1 MSAAVLGGAAAAAAA
16 PFLDRSFPPRRDVD
30 GVPGRHPGIARR
42 RPPPLLLASASAAAA
57 RRRPV
62 RHASPRSLAPSPPAA
77 PAGLQPQRC
86 HVAGTTRAYK
96 ATGLHSLLNNEAN
109 HHDFDSKRSVS
120 PFSTAGF
127 FSKMLFWWMNPLIK
141 KGYEKPLE
149 ETDIPALGIEDE
161 AGTQYS
167 MFMNKID
174 ASKSSLFWII
184 VSCYKREI
192 LVSGFFALLKVLTL
206 SAGPLFL
213 KEFINVSSGKEAFK
227 HEGFVIV
234 LGLLFSKCLESL
246 AQRQWYFRTRRVG
259 VQVRSL
265 LSAAIYRKQQKLSCS
280 ASTEHSSGEIMN
292 YLMVDTYRIGEFPFW
307 FHRTWTTGLQL
318 CIALM
323 VLYNAVG
330 PATVASVFVI
340 VLTVMLNAPLAK
352 QLQNIQSKLMEAQ
365 DMRLKT
371 MSESLTNMKVL
382 KLYAWEN
389 HFKGV
394 IEQLRELELKWLSA
408 FQLGK
413 AYTSVLF
420 WASPALVSAATF
432 LACYFLGVPLDPSNV
447 FTFVAALRLV
457 QDPINHIPNV
467 IGSVIQAR
475 AAFNRLNEF
484 LGASELQKDQVS
496 MEYSAHSQY
505 PIAIKSGCFS
515 WDSSENYNL
524 RNINLMVKSGTKV
537 AICGEVGSG
546 KSSLLAAILG
556 EVPRTDGVIQVSGK
570 IAYVSQNAW
579 IQTGSVKDN
588 ILFGSTMDKPRY
600 EETLKFCSLVHD
612 LEILPFGDLTQIG
625 ERGANLSGGQKQR
638 IQLARALYHDADIY
652 LLDDPFSS
660 VDAHTA
666 TSLFNEYVMGAL
678 SEKTVLLVTHQVE
691 FLHAFDSVLLMSQ
704 GQIMHAASYQELL
717 LSSREF
723 QNLVNAHKDIVNFP
737 NDNMVDYNG
746 DKSPFKRETAVV
758 LDGGKESIKNAEFDQ
773 LIRREEREIG
783 GTGLKPYLM
792 YLGQNKGYIYATL
805 VAIANIAFTSGQLA
819 QNSWLA
825 ANIQNPGVS
834 TFNLVQVYTA
844 IGIGSIMFLLFR
856 ALLAVDLGL
865 QTSRSLFSQLLTALF
880 RAPMSFFHS
889 TPIGRILSRVSSD
902 LNVIDLD
909 VPFTLSFSISATLN
923 AYINLGV
930 LCFFTWPILFIAAPI
945 IIMAVR
951 LQRYYSASSK
961 ELMRINGT
969 TKSLV
974 ANHLAESISGAVTV
988 RAFKQEGRFFARFLE
1003 LIDNNA
1009 SPSFHCFA
1017 ATEWLTQRLEI
1028 MATTILS
1035 SSAFVITLLPQGT
1048 LSPGVAG
1055 MVLSY
1060 GLSLNML
1067 FLFSI
1072 QNQCSLAN
1080 QIISVERISQ
1090 YMDIVSE
1097 APDIVEDNQL
1107 PVDWPSIGSI
1117 VLEDLEVKYTQ
1128 DASPVLKGISCTFQG
1143 GDKIGIVGRTGSG
1156 KTTLINAIFRLVEP
1170 SGGKITI
1177 DGQDITTMGLH
1188 DLRSR
1193 IGLIPQDPILFNG
1206 SIRYNLDPHGH
1217 FSDKQIWEVLGKCQ
1231 LDEVINEKKGLD
1243 SLVVEG
1249 GSNWS
1254 MGQRQL
1260 LCLGRA
1266 LLRRSRI
1273 LILDEA
1279 TASMDNATDA
1289 VIQKTV
1295 RTELKDSTI
1304 ITIAHRIPTVM
1315 DCTRVLVVNDGEMV
1329 EYEEPQKLMQTEGSF
1344 FKELLNEYRLQISRA
1359 GLQISS

>member
-1 MSAAVLGGAAAAAAA
+1 
-16 PFLDRSFPPRRDVD
+16 
-30 GVPGRHPGIARR
+30 
-42 RPPPLLLASASAAAA
+42 
-57 RRRPV
+57 
-62 RHASPRSLAPSPPAA
+62 
-77 PAGLQPQRC
+77 
-86 HVAGTTRAYK
+86 
-96 ATGLHSLLNNEAN
+96 
-109 HHDFDSKRSVS
+109 
-120 PFSTAGF
+120 
-127 FSKMLFWWMNPLIK
+127 
-141 KGYEKPLE
+141 
-149 ETDIPALGIEDE
+149 
-161 AGTQYS
+161 
-167 MFMNKID
+167 
-174 ASKSSLFWII
+174 
-184 VSCYKREI
+184 
-192 LVSGFFALLKVLTL
+192 
-206 SAGPLFL
+206 
-213 KEFINVSSGKEAFK
+213 
-227 HEGFVIV
+227 
-234 LGLLFSKCLESL
+234 
-246 AQRQWYFRTRRVG
+246 
-259 VQVRSL
+259 
-265 LSAAIYRKQQKLSCS
+265 
-280 ASTEHSSGEIMN
+280 MN
-292 YLMVDTYRIGEFPFW
+292 YLIVDAYRVGEFPFW

-318 CIALM
+318 GIALT

-330 PATVASVFVI
+330 PATIASVFVI
-340 VLTVMLNAPLAK
+340 VLTVLLNAPLAK
-352 QLQNIQSKLMEAQ
+352 EQQNFQNKLMEAQ
-365 DMRLKT
+365 DLRLKT
-371 MSESLTNMKVL
+371 MCESLANMKIS

-394 IEQLRELELKWLSA
+394 IGEFRELELKWLSA

-432 LACYFLGVPLDPSNV
+432 LACYFLGVPLEPINV

-475 AAFNRLNEF
+475 IAFSRINEF
-484 LGASELQKDQVS
+484 LGASELQKDQVW
-496 MEYSAHSQY
+496 MEYGALSQY
-505 PIAIKSGCFS
+505 PILIKSVCFS
-515 WDSSENYNL
+515 WNSSENSNL
-524 RNINLMVKSGTKV
+524 RNINLMVKSGTKL

-556 EVPRTDGVIQVSGK
+556 EVPKTDGVQVCGK
-570 IAYVSQNAW
+570 TAYVSQDAW
-579 IQTGSVKDN
+579 IQTGSVQDN

-600 EETLKFCSLVHD
+600 EETLKLCSLLHD
-612 LEILPFGDLTQIG
+612 LKILPFGDLTQIG

-652 LLDDPFSS
+652 LLDDPISA

-666 TSLFNEYVMGAL
+666 TFLFNEYVMGAL

-704 GQIMHAASYQELL
+704 GQIVHAASYQELL
-717 LSSREF
+717 SSSREF
-723 QNLVNAHKDIVNFP
+723 QNLVNAHKGAANFP
-737 NDNMVDYNG
+737 NVNMMDNNG
-746 DKSPFKRETAVV
+746 DKCSFKRENVV
-758 LDGGKESIKNAEFDQ
+758 VYDEGKESIKKAESSQ
-773 LIRREEREIG
+773 VIRREEREIDD
-783 GTGLKPYLM
+783 TRLKPYLM
-792 YLGQNKGYIYATL
+792 YLGQNRGYMYSIL

-825 ANIQNPGVS
+825 ANVQNPSVS
-834 TFNLVQVYTA
+834 TLNLVLVYMA
-844 IGIGSIMFLLFR
+844 IGICSVIFLLFR

-880 RAPMSFFHS
+880 RAPLSFFHS

-909 VPFTLSFSISATLN
+909 VPLTLSFSISATLN

-930 LCFFTWPILFIAAPI
+930 LCFFTWPILFVVAPVI
-945 IIMAVR
+945 VTAIR
-951 LQRYYSASSK
+951 LQRYYLASSK

-969 TKSLV
+969 TKSLI
-974 ANHLAESISGAVTV
+974 ANHLAESISGAVTI
-988 RAFKQEGRFFARFLE
+988 RAFKHEERFSAKLLE

-1009 SPSFHCFA
+1009 SSAFHCFA

-1028 MATTILS
+1028 MAAAILS

-1048 LSPGVAG
+1048 LSSGVAG
-1055 MVLSY
+1055 MVFSY

-1080 QIISVERISQ
+1080 QIISVERLSQ
-1090 YMDIVSE
+1090 FMDIVSE

-1107 PVDWPSIGSI
+1107 PDDWPSVGKM
-1117 VLEDLEVKYTQ
+1117 VFDDLEVKYIQ
-1128 DASPVLKGISCTFQG
+1128 DASPVLGISCTFQG
-1143 GDKIGIVGRTGSG
+1143 GDKIGIVGRIGSG

-1170 SGGKITI
+1170 SGGTI
-1177 DGQDITTMGLH
+1177 IIDDQNIATMGLH

-1206 SIRYNLDPHGH
+1206 SIRYNLDPQGR

-1231 LDEVINEKKGLD
+1231 LDEVIKEKRGLD
-1243 SLVVEG
+1243 SPVVEG

-1260 LCLGRA
+1260 LCLGRV

-1279 TASMDNATDA
+1279 TASIDNATDA
-1289 VIQKTV
+1289 VIQKII
-1295 RTELKDSTI
+1295 RTEFKDSTV

-1315 DCTRVLVVNDGEMV
+1315 DCTRVLVVNDGKMV
-1329 EYEEPQKLMQTEGSF
+1329 EYDQPQKLMETEGSF
-1344 FKELLNEYRLQISRA
+1344 FKELINEYWLQISRA
-1359 GLQISS
+1359 GL

>member
-1217 FSDKQIWEVLGKCQ
+1217 FSDKQIWEV
-1231 LDEVINEKKGLD
+1231 
-1243 SLVVEG
+1243 
-1249 GSNWS
+1249 GSRK
-1254 MGQRQL
+1254 M
-1260 LCLGRA
+1260 
-1266 LLRRSRI
+1266 
-1273 LILDEA
+1273 
-1279 TASMDNATDA
+1279 
-1289 VIQKTV
+1289 
-1295 RTELKDSTI
+1295 ST
-1304 ITIAHRIPTVM
+1304 
-1315 DCTRVLVVNDGEMV
+1315 
-1329 EYEEPQKLMQTEGSF
+1329 
-1344 FKELLNEYRLQISRA
+1344 
-1359 GLQISS
+1359 

>member
-1 MSAAVLGGAAAAAAA
+1 
-16 PFLDRSFPPRRDVD
+16 
-30 GVPGRHPGIARR
+30 
-42 RPPPLLLASASAAAA
+42 
-57 RRRPV
+57 
-62 RHASPRSLAPSPPAA
+62 
-77 PAGLQPQRC
+77 
-86 HVAGTTRAYK
+86 
-96 ATGLHSLLNNEAN
+96 
-109 HHDFDSKRSVS
+109 
-120 PFSTAGF
+120 
-127 FSKMLFWWMNPLIK
+127 MLFWWMNPLIK

-1090 YMDIVSE
+1090 YMDIV
-1097 APDIVEDNQL
+1097 
-1107 PVDWPSIGSI
+1107 
-1117 VLEDLEVKYTQ
+1117 KYTQ

-1143 GDKIGIVGRTGSG
+1143 GDKIGIVGPTGSG

-1217 FSDKQIWEVLGKCQ
+1217 FSDKQIWEV
-1231 LDEVINEKKGLD
+1231 
-1243 SLVVEG
+1243 
-1249 GSNWS
+1249 
-1254 MGQRQL
+1254 
-1260 LCLGRA
+1260 
-1266 LLRRSRI
+1266 
-1273 LILDEA
+1273 
-1279 TASMDNATDA
+1279 
-1289 VIQKTV
+1289 
-1295 RTELKDSTI
+1295 
-1304 ITIAHRIPTVM
+1304 
-1315 DCTRVLVVNDGEMV
+1315 GEMV

-1359 GLQISS
+1359 VLQISS

>member
-1 MSAAVLGGAAAAAAA
+1 M
-16 PFLDRSFPPRRDVD
+16 
-30 GVPGRHPGIARR
+30 
-42 RPPPLLLASASAAAA
+42 
-57 RRRPV
+57 
-62 RHASPRSLAPSPPAA
+62 
-77 PAGLQPQRC
+77 Q
-86 HVAGTTRAYK
+86 
-96 ATGLHSLLNNEAN
+96 
-109 HHDFDSKRSVS
+109 
-120 PFSTAGF
+120 
-127 FSKMLFWWMNPLIK
+127 
-141 KGYEKPLE
+141 
-149 ETDIPALGIEDE
+149 
-161 AGTQYS
+161 
-167 MFMNKID
+167 
-174 ASKSSLFWII
+174 
-184 VSCYKREI
+184 
-192 LVSGFFALLKVLTL
+192 
-206 SAGPLFL
+206 
-213 KEFINVSSGKEAFK
+213 
-227 HEGFVIV
+227 
-234 LGLLFSKCLESL
+234 
-246 AQRQWYFRTRRVG
+246 
-259 VQVRSL
+259 
-265 LSAAIYRKQQKLSCS
+265 
-280 ASTEHSSGEIMN
+280 
-292 YLMVDTYRIGEFPFW
+292 
-307 FHRTWTTGLQL
+307 
-318 CIALM
+318 
-323 VLYNAVG
+323 
-330 PATVASVFVI
+330 
-340 VLTVMLNAPLAK
+340 
-352 QLQNIQSKLMEAQ
+352 
-365 DMRLKT
+365 
-371 MSESLTNMKVL
+371 
-382 KLYAWEN
+382 
-389 HFKGV
+389 
-394 IEQLRELELKWLSA
+394 
-408 FQLGK
+408 
-413 AYTSVLF
+413 
-420 WASPALVSAATF
+420 
-432 LACYFLGVPLDPSNV
+432 
-447 FTFVAALRLV
+447 
-457 QDPINHIPNV
+457 
-467 IGSVIQAR
+467 
-475 AAFNRLNEF
+475 
-484 LGASELQKDQVS
+484 
-496 MEYSAHSQY
+496 
-505 PIAIKSGCFS
+505 
-515 WDSSENYNL
+515 
-524 RNINLMVKSGTKV
+524 
-537 AICGEVGSG
+537 
-546 KSSLLAAILG
+546 
-556 EVPRTDGVIQVSGK
+556 
-570 IAYVSQNAW
+570 
-579 IQTGSVKDN
+579 
-588 ILFGSTMDKPRY
+588 
-600 EETLKFCSLVHD
+600 
-612 LEILPFGDLTQIG
+612 
-625 ERGANLSGGQKQR
+625 
-638 IQLARALYHDADIY
+638 
-652 LLDDPFSS
+652 
-660 VDAHTA
+660 
-666 TSLFNEYVMGAL
+666 
-678 SEKTVLLVTHQVE
+678 
-691 FLHAFDSVLLMSQ
+691 
-704 GQIMHAASYQELL
+704 
-717 LSSREF
+717 
-723 QNLVNAHKDIVNFP
+723 
-737 NDNMVDYNG
+737 
-746 DKSPFKRETAVV
+746 
-758 LDGGKESIKNAEFDQ
+758 
-773 LIRREEREIG
+773 
-783 GTGLKPYLM
+783 
-792 YLGQNKGYIYATL
+792 
-805 VAIANIAFTSGQLA
+805 
-819 QNSWLA
+819 
-825 ANIQNPGVS
+825 
-834 TFNLVQVYTA
+834 
-844 IGIGSIMFLLFR
+844 
-856 ALLAVDLGL
+856 
-865 QTSRSLFSQLLTALF
+865 
-880 RAPMSFFHS
+880 
-889 TPIGRILSRVSSD
+889 VSSD

>member
-16 PFLDRSFPPRRDVD
+16 PFLDP
-30 GVPGRHPGIARR
+30 
-42 RPPPLLLASASAAAA
+42 
-57 RRRPV
+57 
-62 RHASPRSLAPSPPAA
+62 
-77 PAGLQPQRC
+77 
-86 HVAGTTRAYK
+86 
-96 ATGLHSLLNNEAN
+96 N

>member
-1 MSAAVLGGAAAAAAA
+1 
-16 PFLDRSFPPRRDVD
+16 
-30 GVPGRHPGIARR
+30 
-42 RPPPLLLASASAAAA
+42 
-57 RRRPV
+57 
-62 RHASPRSLAPSPPAA
+62 
-77 PAGLQPQRC
+77 
-86 HVAGTTRAYK
+86 
-96 ATGLHSLLNNEAN
+96 
-109 HHDFDSKRSVS
+109 
-120 PFSTAGF
+120 
-127 FSKMLFWWMNPLIK
+127 MLFWWMNPLIK

-1090 YMDIVSE
+1090 YMDIV
-1097 APDIVEDNQL
+1097 
-1107 PVDWPSIGSI
+1107 
-1117 VLEDLEVKYTQ
+1117 KYTQ

-1217 FSDKQIWEVLGKCQ
+1217 FSDKQIWEVGKCQ

>member
-1 MSAAVLGGAAAAAAA
+1 
-16 PFLDRSFPPRRDVD
+16 
-30 GVPGRHPGIARR
+30 
-42 RPPPLLLASASAAAA
+42 
-57 RRRPV
+57 
-62 RHASPRSLAPSPPAA
+62 
-77 PAGLQPQRC
+77 
-86 HVAGTTRAYK
+86 
-96 ATGLHSLLNNEAN
+96 
-109 HHDFDSKRSVS
+109 
-120 PFSTAGF
+120 
-127 FSKMLFWWMNPLIK
+127 MLFWWMNPLIK

-323 VLYNAVG
+323 
-330 PATVASVFVI
+330 
-340 VLTVMLNAPLAK
+340 
-352 QLQNIQSKLMEAQ
+352 QNIQSKLMEAQ

-447 FTFVAALRLV
+447 FTFVAALHLV

-678 SEKTVLLVTHQVE
+678 LEKTVLLVTHQVE

-737 NDNMVDYNG
+737 NNNMVDYNG

-844 IGIGSIMFLLFR
+844 IGIGSIMFLLG
-856 ALLAVDLGL
+856 LLAVDLGL

-951 LQRYYSASSK
+951 LQRYYLASSK

-988 RAFKQEGRFFARFLE
+988 RAFKQEGCFFARFLE

-1090 YMDIVSE
+1090 YMDI
-1097 APDIVEDNQL
+1097 
-1107 PVDWPSIGSI
+1107 
-1117 VLEDLEVKYTQ
+1117 VKYTQ

-1217 FSDKQIWEVLGKCQ
+1217 FSDKQIWEVGKCQ

-1243 SLVVEG
+1243 SLG

-1359 GLQISS
+1359 GLQIFS

>member
-1 MSAAVLGGAAAAAAA
+1 
-16 PFLDRSFPPRRDVD
+16 
-30 GVPGRHPGIARR
+30 
-42 RPPPLLLASASAAAA
+42 
-57 RRRPV
+57 
-62 RHASPRSLAPSPPAA
+62 
-77 PAGLQPQRC
+77 
-86 HVAGTTRAYK
+86 
-96 ATGLHSLLNNEAN
+96 
-109 HHDFDSKRSVS
+109 
-120 PFSTAGF
+120 
-127 FSKMLFWWMNPLIK
+127 MLFWWMNPLIK

-192 LVSGFFALLKVLTL
+192 LVSGFFAFLKVLTL

-265 LSAAIYRKQQKLSCS
+265 LSASIYRKQQKLSCS

-352 QLQNIQSKLMEAQ
+352 QQQNIQSELMEAQ

-691 FLHAFDSVLLMSQ
+691 FLHAFDSVL
-704 GQIMHAASYQELL
+704 
-717 LSSREF
+717 
-723 QNLVNAHKDIVNFP
+723 NLVNAHKDIVNFP

-825 ANIQNPGVS
+825 ANIQNP
-834 TFNLVQVYTA
+834 
-844 IGIGSIMFLLFR
+844 
-856 ALLAVDLGL
+856 VDLGL

-909 VPFTLSFSISATLN
+909 VSFTLSFSISATLN

-930 LCFFTWPILFIAAPI
+930 CFFTWPILFIAAPI

-951 LQRYYSASSK
+951 LQRYYLASSK

-974 ANHLAESISGAVTV
+974 ANHLAESISGAVT
-988 RAFKQEGRFFARFLE
+988 

-1090 YMDIVSE
+1090 YMDIV
-1097 APDIVEDNQL
+1097 
-1107 PVDWPSIGSI
+1107 
-1117 VLEDLEVKYTQ
+1117 KYTQ

-1156 KTTLINAIFRLVEP
+1156 KTTLINAIFRLVKP

-1217 FSDKQIWEVLGKCQ
+1217 FSDKQIWKVLGKCQ
-1231 LDEVINEKKGLD
+1231 LDEVSNEKKGLD

-1315 DCTRVLVVNDGEMV
+1315 DCTRG
-1329 EYEEPQKLMQTEGSF
+1329 KW
-1344 FKELLNEYRLQISRA
+1344 
-1359 GLQISS
+1359 SSMKSPRN

>member
-1 MSAAVLGGAAAAAAA
+1 
-16 PFLDRSFPPRRDVD
+16 
-30 GVPGRHPGIARR
+30 
-42 RPPPLLLASASAAAA
+42 
-57 RRRPV
+57 
-62 RHASPRSLAPSPPAA
+62 
-77 PAGLQPQRC
+77 
-86 HVAGTTRAYK
+86 
-96 ATGLHSLLNNEAN
+96 
-109 HHDFDSKRSVS
+109 
-120 PFSTAGF
+120 
-127 FSKMLFWWMNPLIK
+127 MLFWWMNPLIK

-352 QLQNIQSKLMEAQ
+352 QQQNIQSKLMEAQ

-371 MSESLTNMKVL
+371 MSESLTNMKIL

-420 WASPALVSAATF
+420 WASPAL
-432 LACYFLGVPLDPSNV
+432 
-447 FTFVAALRLV
+447 
-457 QDPINHIPNV
+457 
-467 IGSVIQAR
+467 
-475 AAFNRLNEF
+475 
-484 LGASELQKDQVS
+484 DQVS

-746 DKSPFKRETAVV
+746 DKSPFKREIAVV

-792 YLGQNKGYIYATL
+792 YLGQNKGYIYAIL

-889 TPIGRILSRVSSD
+889 TPIGRILSR
-902 LNVIDLD
+902 
-909 VPFTLSFSISATLN
+909 
-923 AYINLGV
+923 
-930 LCFFTWPILFIAAPI
+930 
-945 IIMAVR
+945 
-951 LQRYYSASSK
+951 RYYLASSK

-1009 SPSFHCFA
+1009 SPSIHCFA

-1028 MATTILS
+1028 MATAILS
-1035 SSAFVITLLPQGT
+1035 SSAFIITLLPQGT

-1107 PVDWPSIGSI
+1107 PV
-1117 VLEDLEVKYTQ
+1117 KYTQ
-1128 DASPVLKGISCTFQG
+1128 DASPVLKGVSCTFQG

-1156 KTTLINAIFRLVEP
+1156 KTTLINAIFRLVKP

-1217 FSDKQIWEVLGKCQ
+1217 FSDKQIWEFLGKCQ
-1231 LDEVINEKKGLD
+1231 LDEVINEKQGLD
-1243 SLVVEG
+1243 SLVVER

-1295 RTELKDSTI
+1295 RTEFKDSTI

-1344 FKELLNEYRLQISRA
+1344 FKELNEYRLKISRA